1 MTRCNLE
8 GMSDTPSAAATS
20 APRPTSVVPTLA
32 FLGGAGTVTGSK
44 YLLEVNGR
52 RIMVDAGLFQGQKEL
67 REMNWA
73 PFPID
78 PKTISAIL
86 VTHAHMDHTG
96 YLPRL
101 VKQGFSGPIWSTP
114 GTKLLSDIVLQ
125 DSGHLQEMDA
135 QNAAEGGYSKHT
147 PPEPLYTVEDALA
160 TMELFKTVDFDTP
173 LDLGDGVVATW
184 YRDGHILGSGCIR
197 VDLPTTSVLFSGDLG
212 RLDHP
217 VLRAR
222 ETPPG
227 APYVLVESTYGD
239 REHPEW
245 VGSPHEELADAI
257 RRTVARGGS
266 VLVPAFAVDRTEILL
281 KTLHDMKA
289 AKRIPD
295 VPVYVDSPMGVKA
308 LAAYLDPAQAGEL
321 SDEIKGA
328 DFLGLRDVHE
338 VTTTDESIKLNRPTM
353 PCVIVSSSGMATG
366 GRVVHHLQHMLPD
379 HRNTIVFTGYQ
390 AVGTRGADL
399 VAGAKQIKM
408 YGQSVPVRAEVLLDD
423 GFSAHAD
430 QSELLDW
437 VKALQPAPKTVFVVH
452 GEEGAP
458 VLDAKLTE
466 LGFHAEVP
474 KLGETV
480 TLA

>member
-1 MTRCNLE
+1 M
-8 GMSDTPSAAATS
+8 
-20 APRPTSVVPTLA
+20 
-32 FLGGAGTVTGSK
+32 
-44 YLLEVNGR
+44 LEVGGR
-52 RIMVDAGLFQGQKEL
+52 LIMVDAGMFQGQKAL

-101 VKQGFSGPIWSTP
+101 VRQGYHGPIWSTE
-114 GTKLLSDIVLQ
+114 GTKLLADIVLQ
-125 DSGHLQEMDA
+125 DAGHLQEMDA
-135 QNAAEGGYSKHT
+135 ENATEGGYSKHAV
-147 PPEPLYTVEDALA
+147 PEPLYTVEDALA
-160 TMELFKTVDFDTP
+160 AIELFKTVEYETP
-173 LDLGDGVVATW
+173 LDLGDGVTATW
-184 YRDGHILGSGCIR
+184 YRDGHILGSAAIR
-197 VDLPTTSVLFSGDLG
+197 VVTPTATVLFSGDLG

-222 ETPPG
+222 ETPPS
-227 APYVLVESTYGD
+227 ADYVLVESTYGD

-245 VGSPHEELADAI
+245 KGSPHEELAAAV

-281 KTLHDMKA
+281 KTLHEMKVA
-289 AKRIPD
+289 HRIPD
-295 VPVYVDSPMGVKA
+295 VPIYVNSPMGVKA
-308 LAAYLDPAQAGEL
+308 LQAYLDPAQRDEL
-321 SDEIKGA
+321 RPDLRDT
-328 DFLGLRDVHE
+328 DFLDLRDVHE
-338 VTTTDESIKLNRPTM
+338 ITTTAQSIKLNRPSV
-353 PCVIVSSSGMATG
+353 PCIIISSSGMATG

-379 HRNTIVFTGYQ
+379 HRNTVVFTGYQ

-408 YGQSVPVRAEVLLDD
+408 FGQYVPVKAEILLDD

-437 VKALQPAPKTVFVVH
+437 VKSLTPKPKTVFVVH
-452 GEEGAP
+452 GEDGAP
-458 VLDAKLTE
+458 VLQAKLKG
-466 LGFHAEVP
+466 LGFNAIEP
-474 KLGETV
+474 KLGDKV